1 MEQTINELKELEKI
15 SSSKAKQFYIEKL
28 YKENPNSDFFKILNF
43 LLDPNKPSGL
53 SKSKLNKKV
62 KVKVINLNLNSLVEV
77 VEYLVENNTG
87 RDKDISVIQDFIV
100 SNREHEEILKKIFT
114 KTLKL
119 GITAKTV
126 NQIIPNFIS
135 VIEFMRA
142 KNYIDRFDLGK
153 FNFEKE
159 YQISK
164 KIDGIRCAIVKDKG
178 EVKAFSR
185 QGKEIDG
192 LIDIIEYLKMD
203 TFVDGV
209 YDGELEYTGECDTEE
224 ERFQNTCSIVNS
236 KSKEKKNLRLII
248 FDYIPVNDFFDGCSD
263 VPYKNRI
270 DSCVKMLYNAIEIN
284 PKTPLTSI
292 NNLPY
297 YYRGKVTHEQLEAI
311 VETCDKVGDE
321 GIMINDLYAGWE
333 GKRTSNI
340 LKFKKNLIADVEVI
354 DMTEGE
360 GKHLGVLGSIK
371 VRFYYN
377 EKFNYCY
384 VGSGFTDEERKRFW
398 NNPEEIL
405 GKIVEVKY
413 QKITKAEDSEDYALG
428 FASYNHR
435 IREDKRTTNV

>member
-1 MEQTINELKELEKI
+1 MEQAINELKELEKI

-62 KVKVINLNLNSLVEV
+62 KVKVVNLNLNGLVEV
-77 VEYLVENNTG
+77 IEYLVENNTG
-87 RDKDISVIQDFIV
+87 RDKDISVIQDFIA
-100 SNREHEEILKKIFT
+100 SNGKYEEVLKKIFT

-119 GITAKTV
+119 GVTAKTV
-126 NQIIPNFIS
+126 NQTIPNFIS

-153 FNFEKE
+153 FDFEKE

-164 KIDGIRCAIVKDKG
+164 KIDGIRCAVVKDKG
-178 EVKAFSR
+178 EIKAFSR

-192 LIDIIEYLKMD
+192 LIDTIEYLKMD
-203 TFVDGV
+203 TFADGV
-209 YDGELEYTGECDTEE
+209 YDGELEYIGECDTEE

-236 KSKEKKNLRLII
+236 KSKEKKNLRFII
-248 FDYIPVNDFFDGCSD
+248 FDYIPVNDFFNGSSD
-263 VPYKNRI
+263 IPYKDRI
-270 DSCVKMLYNAIEIN
+270 DSCVKMLYKAIEVN

-297 YYRGKVTHEQLEAI
+297 YYRGKVNHEQLESI
-311 VETCDKVGDE
+311 VEDCDKAGDE

-354 DMTEGE
+354 DITEGE

-405 GKIVEVKY
+405 GKIVEIKY
-413 QKITKAEDSEDYALG
+413 QKITKAEDSDDYALG